1 MAEIQMTPTWP
12 SRAEAAPE
20 TVMPLDG
27 DPGFALLPVAAGTF
41 WPLAG
46 AAMPGAPGPGAT
58 ASDPL
63 ARWLEGVLGMT
74 AEFAAPPA
82 KNPVLPT
89 PGAVTVQVE
98 GELAAPLEEPMPAEA
113 QAIEV
118 GTVETSVTAEV
129 PGEGKN
135 PESPAGIAVPEADAP
150 PVPKT
155 VPKTVE
161 GAMPPTDGMVLRL
174 KEADARGT
182 PQAGSAQVAPP
193 PADARHLGPPP
204 TGEASVAVAPPAPIA
219 GGKETDPSLASDA
232 DQPGQRPLQS
242 DQPTGNARPGDVAA
256 DPSATEG
263 RESPTGA
270 RAAVAGPGRDA
281 TPDVAMVGTVRSD
294 PDGRGAGQR
303 AEQMPVLKDS
313 GPSPRAGAVPLSGQA
328 EAAINP
334 DARPAPEFR
343 VADLSRPSLS
353 TGIGGPEVAP
363 DPRPVIRQVTDAL
376 VITRG
381 DRTEIALSPEE
392 LGRIR
397 LVMSGPDRSQITL
410 WAERPETLE
419 LVRRNADLLTQQ
431 LAEAGVTADSLDF
444 RRDDRG
450 GGPAFPPLE
459 PTEEGE
465 SQAVPTA
472 LRVTLA
478 PAPLSDRRV
487 DIRL

>member
-12 SRAEAAPE
+12 SRAEAVPE

-27 DPGFALLPVAAGTF
+27 DPGFALMPVAAGTS

-46 AAMPGAPGPGAT
+46 AAMPGAPEPGAT

-63 ARWLEGVLGMT
+63 ARWLEGMLGMT
-74 AEFAAPPA
+74 AEFAAPPSRD
-82 KNPVLPT
+82 PVLPT
-89 PGAVTVQVE
+89 PGAVAVQVE
-98 GELAAPLEEPMPAEA
+98 GELAAPLEEPLPVEAETVEA
-113 QAIEV
+113 
-118 GTVETSVTAEV
+118 GTDETSVTAEV
-129 PGEGKN
+129 PGERVN

-161 GAMPPTDGMVLRL
+161 GEMPPTDGMVLRL
-174 KEADARGT
+174 KEADARVA
-182 PQAGSAQVAPP
+182 PQAGPAQVAPP

-204 TGEASVAVAPPAPIA
+204 TAAAPAAEAPPAAIA
-219 GGKETDPSLASDA
+219 GGKETDPNVASDA

-242 DQPTGNARPGDVAA
+242 DRPIGNARPGHVAA
-256 DPSATEG
+256 DPNGMAG
-263 RESPTGA
+263 REWQTGA
-270 RAAVAGPGRDA
+270 RAAVAGPERDA
-281 TPDVAMVGTVRSD
+281 APNVAMAGTVRSD
-294 PDGRGAGQR
+294 PDGRASGQR
-303 AEQMPVLKDS
+303 AEQMPALSES
-313 GPSPRAGAVPLSGQA
+313 GPSPRAGAVPLPGQA

-465 SQAVPTA
+465 GQAVPTA